1 MSEMAPAFIAYLC
14 DLQQRDRG
22 ALAQLKRSLGFAPG
36 AYPPAYPYVERFVGA
51 DKHAEDPWRKA
62 LYLTAG
68 LYALHP
74 SHQSGQSLAS
84 ALGQLGRSRGSA
96 SVEQRFIALLGAEA
110 HSLPTLL
117 RSALSLLAADGHAC
131 DFAQLLADLTR
142 WLNPHA
148 IEARERLCQQWARDF
163 YRAYDPPEKQTP
175 DPAADTRPNQSTTED
190 TP

>member
-1 MSEMAPAFIAYLC
+1 MSELAPAFVTYLC

-22 ALAQLKRSLGFAPG
+22 ALAQLKRSLSFAPG
-36 AYPPAYPYVERFVGA
+36 AYPQAYPHVERFVGV
-51 DKHAEDPWRKA
+51 DKHADDPWRKA

-74 SHQSGQSLAS
+74 SHQNGQSVAT
-84 ALGQLGRSRGSA
+84 ALGQLGRLRGSA

-131 DFAQLLADLTR
+131 DFTRLLDDLTR
-142 WLNPHA
+142 WLNPYA

-163 YRAYDPPEKQTP
+163 YRAYDMSDTRIP
-175 DPAADTRPNQSTTED
+175 DFAADTAPSQ
-190 TP
+190 